1 MSNNTNQL
9 TSFTISSSYED
20 MLRYNQMDPLEMT
33 RDELKMK
40 EALERGQ
47 PVQIQNDGQIEN
59 KLREDLK
66 AVRLELLRM
75 GDYLDAVRREL
86 RTVAEERDAVKKE
99 KLKLA
104 DLLDTVSQGRD
115 ALVNEK
121 SKMEGS
127 RDSIKGELRKV
138 IKQRDVLMKANRRRE
153 KGKEKQKKKRR
164 ESSGLGLV
172 ASEFSCQAL
181 STPAPDTPP
190 KPSTPSMTNQD
201 PYLDPRNAQEMDD
214 WRRASRD
221 AFDLHLRQICSKLR
235 EFPDVASVIKY
246 AHSHLVKPVAE
257 PQLVSKIG
265 PLVQVL
271 HDFNETE
278 NEDNL
283 KAWRAIRAAI
293 KTEQIN
299 QFSLGW
305 ITYKR
310 KPPERKNG
318 SGKRKKMDEPD
329 EPEPEEEIEDERGV
343 IVPSYEQCEKMA
355 DVYLR
360 VS

>member
-1 MSNNTNQL
+1 
-9 TSFTISSSYED
+9 
-20 MLRYNQMDPLEMT
+20 MLRYHHMDPLEMT

-47 PVQIQNDGQIEN
+47 LVQILNDEQTEN
-59 KLREDLK
+59 KLRTDLK

-99 KLKLA
+99 KMKTS
-104 DLLDTVSQGRD
+104 DLLNTVSQERN

-121 SKMEGS
+121 SKMEIS
-127 RDSIKGELRKV
+127 RDSIKVELRKV
-138 IKQRDVLMKANRRRE
+138 IKQRDALMKANKRRE
-153 KGKEKQKKKRR
+153 KREEKQVKKRR
-164 ESSGLGLV
+164 ESSGLV
-172 ASEFSCQAL
+172 SESHREAL
-181 STPAPDTPP
+181 STPAPDTSPN
-190 KPSTPSMTNQD
+190 PSTSSMTNQGAC
-201 PYLDPRNAQEMDD
+201 LDAQAIDD
-214 WRRASRD
+214 WRRESRD
-221 AFDLHLRQICSKLR
+221 AFDLHLRQICSNFK
-235 EFPDVASVIKY
+235 EFPDVDNVIKY
-246 AHSHLVKPVAE
+246 AHSHLVKPVSE

-271 HDFNETE
+271 HDFHQTE

-283 KAWRAIRAAI
+283 KAWRAVRAAI

-310 KPPERKNG
+310 KPPERKNE
-318 SGKRKKMDEPD
+318 GKKKLDEP
-329 EPEPEEEIEDERGV
+329 EELEPEEEIEDERGQV
-343 IVPSYEQCEKMA
+343 VPSFEQCEKMA
-355 DVYLR
+355 EVVLR
-360 VS
+360 VSWT